1 MDIHERIVLFR
12 KRQEI
17 SQKELADMVG
27 VDDSTMSKIENGTRA
42 LRHFEIEKIADA
54 LNVSIEELFGRAKK
68 TDVDVLL
75 LRFNNGLNDLEKNK
89 ILSFV
94 DGVNRK

>member
-1 MDIHERIVLFR
+1 MDINERIVLFR

-17 SQKELADMVG
+17 SQKELANMID

-42 LRHFEIEKIADA
+42 LRHFEIEKIADT

-94 DGVNRK
+94 DGVNRN

>member
-1 MDIHERIVLFR
+1 MDINERIVLFR

-17 SQKELADMVG
+17 SQKELADMIG
-27 VDDSTMSKIENGTRA
+27 VDDSTMSKIENGARA
-42 LRHFEIEKIADA
+42 LRHFEIEKLADV